1 MPSTYAQIATYT
13 VPSATASYTFTSIP
27 DTYTDLV
34 LVGDCLSTNGGGV
47 GLSVQ
52 FNSDTGN
59 NYLQVGYYSNGLGS
73 SSNNSF
79 NSGDKIYVALVDNTE
94 RSGFKTDILN
104 YSSTATFKN
113 TLSHGGQLNYLSGYV
128 GMWKNSTDKINSIK
142 ILCDGGST
150 IKADSKFALYGI
162 LKA

>member
-13 VPSATASYTFTSIP
+13 FPSAAASYTFTSIP
-27 DTYTDLV
+27 DTYTDLI

-47 GLSVQ
+47 GLSIQ

-59 NYLQVGYYSNGLGS
+59 NYLQVGYYSSGS
-73 SSNNSF
+73 GSANNSF
-79 NSGDKIYVALVDNTE
+79 NSGDKIYVAIVDNTE

-113 TLSHGGQLNYLSGYV
+113 TLSHGGQNNYLSGYV

-142 ILCDGGST
+142 VLCDGGST
-150 IKADSKFALYGI
+150 IKTDSKFSLYGI